1 MIASRHVASGT
12 FCLESSDMAARDGGI
27 ASAEFSHKTGI
38 IEEEILEVGIINYS
52 PNITKS
58 AKSEEARIHEKIT
71 SEPTTNLHLLITMR
85 G

>member
-1 MIASRHVASGT
+1 
-12 FCLESSDMAARDGGI
+12 MAARDGGI

-52 PNITKS
+52 RNKTKS

-71 SEPTTNLHLLITMR
+71 SEPTANLHLLITMR